1 MFLKIN
7 KLITDFYDATI
18 PVDEVEIVFTSLD
31 DGMAE
36 MEDGIIKINKNTSSD
51 MVITCIVH
59 ELTHVFQLWNTTE
72 DEWNLLFDESVSYNN
87 MIGEVQAVEKE
98 CMITPDVYN
107 YIKHLI
113 CERNSL

>member
-7 KLITDFYDATI
+7 ALLNDFYGSTI
-18 PVDEVEIVFTSLD
+18 PVDEVEIVFANLD

-36 MEDGIIKINKNTSSD
+36 MEGGIIKIDPRTDSD

-72 DEWNLLFDESVSYNN
+72 DEWDILFDESVSYNN
-87 MIGEVQAVEKE
+87 MIGEVQAVEQE
-98 CMITPDVYN
+98 CVITPDVYN
-107 YIKHLI
+107 YIKNLF
-113 CERNSL
+113 